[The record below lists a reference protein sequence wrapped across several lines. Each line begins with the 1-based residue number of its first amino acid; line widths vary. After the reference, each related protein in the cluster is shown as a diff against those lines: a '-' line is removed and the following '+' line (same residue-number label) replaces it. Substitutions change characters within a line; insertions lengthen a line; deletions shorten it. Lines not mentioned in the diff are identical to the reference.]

1 MSMSGISIRMEGI
14 FWEAPEFIERW
25 VSQKR
30 DEEPF
35 PSLMRNDDKG
45 PDETTA
51 VVDLV
56 PLSEVSINSKQF
68 RIISVTERTTP
79 FDRLLAPPGQ
89 EKNLPKLAQSMNI
102 FTLEDR
108 SVKQWKQV
116 ASTEADVIQTK
127 AELKAAM
134 DDEKRGFLVPWWFNS
149 KAFTSRGWIETELHA
164 AEFTPRAGAGCWA
177 FIDRGQTPDS
187 ALPVLRELHHPATVV
202 LTNAERRLLRDFEK
216 EDQEIIGILIDR
228 PTEDKYHLYICIED
242 KAERK
247 IKYLDY
253 PCTAIGNLNEEVF
266 RLIDEY
272 FEPEKKQ

>member
-1 MSMSGISIRMEGI
+1 MSGISIRMEGN

-25 VSQKR
+25 IAQKR

-45 PDETTA
+45 PDEATA

-68 RIISVTERTTP
+68 RIISVTERTKP
-79 FDRLLAPPGQ
+79 FDRLLAPPGT
-89 EKNLPKLAQSMNI
+89 EKNLPELAKSLDI
-102 FTLEDR
+102 FTLDDR
-108 SVKQWKQV
+108 SVRQWKQV
-116 ASTEADVIQTK
+116 ASTGADVIRTK
-127 AELKAAM
+127 AELNTAM
-134 DDEKRGFLVPWWFNS
+134 EDEKRGLVVPWWFNS

-177 FIDRGQTPDS
+177 FIDQGQTPDN

-216 EDQEIIGILIDR
+216 EDLEIIGILIDR

-242 KAERK
+242 KAERE

-266 RLIDEY
+266 RLIEEY